1 MMESEDRLSQDPAAE
16 TALHPQNQPEEPGAP
31 LNEAKRMIFEGRL
44 HPLTLVFS
52 LVKGVRRLVPL
63 IPIVVFGGRGYGMG
77 AIIFGSVITVISTLV
92 RYFSFGFRIEG
103 GDLLIEEG
111 ILARRHRS
119 IPLERV
125 QEIRIE
131 QGVLHRLFDVVDA
144 TVETGGGGGAEA
156 TLSVLSRAES
166 DRLRQAVAD
175 GARAARLKTPPGED
189 DAASPVATAVPE
201 ETVLRTLRLKDL
213 VVAGLT
219 SNHLLSAVALAGVF
233 WNLADDIVPD
243 SIYQWIAN
251 WFVNNFSRY
260 AHRNL
265 ASVLTLAAAAIAA
278 IFVIGAIFSI
288 IGTILLFYGFTFS
301 RRGDDLRRRYGLL
314 TRRSSSLPRRRIQV
328 LEIEEKFLR
337 RLVGL
342 ATLRADTS
350 GGKREGEDDN
360 DGRDVLIPVARR
372 EEIDALLPAILPEYE
387 LDGGEWRQVS
397 RLAVRRGVI
406 EGAILC
412 LGASALFFAF
422 NRGPFSFWPLALLP
436 LVWWLNV
443 KSYRRLGYALGDRY
457 FRTRRGWLGRS
468 THITPINKIQAVV
481 LKQSPF
487 DRRLGLASISV
498 DTAGQAYTEG
508 GPRIENLPLEEARAL
523 ARTLA
528 QRAAVTRFQW

>member
-1 MMESEDRLSQDPAAE
+1 MMESDDRLAQERTAE
-16 TALHPQNQPEEPGAP
+16 TDILPQNQPEEPGAP
-31 LNEAKRMIFEGRL
+31 DIKTKRTIFEGRL

-52 LVKGVRRLVPL
+52 LVKGARRLVPL
-63 IPIVVFGGRGYGMG
+63 IPVALFGGRGYGTG
-77 AIIFGSVITVISTLV
+77 AIIFGSLITVISTLV

-103 GDLLIEEG
+103 GDLIIEEG

-131 QGVLHRLFDVVDA
+131 QGVLHRLLDVVDA
-144 TVETGGGGGAEA
+144 TIDTGSGGGAEA

-175 GARAARLKTPPGED
+175 GARAARSIFQPGENAVAPQI
-189 DAASPVATAVPE
+189 AAAPPE
-201 ETVLRTLRLKDL
+201 ETILRTLKLKDL
-213 VVAGLT
+213 IVAGLT
-219 SNHLLSAVALAGVF
+219 SNHLFSAMALAGVF
-233 WNLADDIVPD
+233 WNLADDIIPD
-243 SIYQWIAN
+243 SIYQRMAN
-251 WFVNNFSRY
+251 WFVKNVSSY
-260 AHRNL
+260 AHRDL
-265 ASVLTLAAAAIAA
+265 QSVLTLAAAAIGA
-278 IFVIGAIFSI
+278 IFIIGAVFSI

-360 DGRDVLIPVARR
+360 EGRDVLLPVARR
-372 EEIDALLPAILPEYE
+372 DEIDALLPAILPDYE
-387 LDGGEWRQVS
+387 HDGGEWRQVS
-397 RLAVRRGVI
+397 RLAVRRGVV
-406 EGAILC
+406 EGAVLC
-412 LGASALFFAF
+412 LGVSGLFFAL
-422 NRGPFSFWPLALLP
+422 NRSPFAFWPLALLP

-443 KSYRRLGYALGDRY
+443 NSYRRLGYALGERY

-498 DTAGQAYTEG
+498 DTAGQAYTKG

-523 ARTLA
+523 ARALA
-528 QRAAVTRFQW
+528 QRASITPFRW